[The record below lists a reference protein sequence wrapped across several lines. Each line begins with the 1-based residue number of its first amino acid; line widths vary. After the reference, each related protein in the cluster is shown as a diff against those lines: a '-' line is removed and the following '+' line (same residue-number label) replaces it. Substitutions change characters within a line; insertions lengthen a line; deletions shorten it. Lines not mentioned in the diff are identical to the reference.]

1 MATFTKTAL
10 VALALAGTAISGA
23 FAQTADQA
31 APTDQSKQVTPPAPV
46 RSRVATRQILL
57 EPTAPIKVAAVTGA
71 DAAPAQVAT
80 PAQAA
85 PAPAAA
91 APAVVAVAPQVAVQA
106 EAVPN
111 QAAPA
116 TPAPGPQVVVPN
128 GAPVAPGIVVR
139 KGIEHGY
146 GYSPRYA
153 GGYGYGYRGHNCH

>member
-10 VALALAGTAISGA
+10 VALALASTAFGGA
-23 FAQTADQA
+23 LAQQADQA
-31 APTDQSKQVTPPAPV
+31 TPTDQTKQVTPPV

-57 EPTAPIKVAAVTGA
+57 EPTGTVQVAAATTTTP
-71 DAAPAQVAT
+71 DAAPAAT

-85 PAPAAA
+85 AAPAAA
-91 APAVVAVAPQVAVQA
+91 APQVAVQA

-116 TPAPGPQVVVPN
+116 APAPAPQVVQPN
-128 GAPVAPGIVVR
+128 GAPVDPGIVIR
-139 KGIEHGY
+139 KRIEREQYGY

-153 GGYGYGYRGHNCH
+153 GGYGYGYRGHYDHCR